1 MGFDVVVIGS
11 VNNDVTVMTPRLPR
25 SGETVIGTRHF
36 IGPGGKGANQAVA
49 VSRLGGKVGLVAMVG
64 ADELGEAMRRGLAD
78 EGVDTSTVGIEGE
91 ASTGIAVI
99 TVDADAENTIVVSPG
114 ANRRLTPD
122 VIASNAAAISDA
134 KVVVAQLEVPVESV
148 LAVARVCTGIFCLN
162 PAPAQ
167 ALPAE
172 LLERVDV
179 LIPNRSELSMLAG
192 RDEFVPN
199 QDVAAAARAMRRG
212 GTTVVTL
219 GTDGAVLV
227 REESVVWFDA
237 FPVEAVDPTGAGDAF
252 CGALAYSLSR
262 GDSIEKAVAFSTA
275 AGALAVTRAGAQAGM
290 PSQDEV
296 EALLSR

>member
-25 SGETVIGTRHF
+25 PGETVIGTRHF

-49 VSRLGGKVGLVAMVG
+49 VARLGGKVALVAVVG
-64 ADELGEAMRRGLAD
+64 ADELGEAMLAGLVA
-78 EGVDTSTVGIEGE
+78 EGVDTSAVDIDPS

-114 ANRRLTPD
+114 ANRLLTPD
-122 VIASNAAAISDA
+122 VIGRHAAEISSA
-134 KVVVAQLEVPVESV
+134 QVVIAQLEVPVDAV
-148 LAVARVCTGIFCLN
+148 LAAAQVSTGIFCLN

-167 ALPAE
+167 ALPSE

-179 LIPNRSELSMLAG
+179 LVPNRSELSVLAG
-192 RDEFVPN
+192 RDDIVRNADVP
-199 QDVAAAARAMRRG
+199 AAARAIRPN

-219 GTDGAVLV
+219 GSDGTMLV
-227 REESVVWFDA
+227 SQESVERYEA

-262 GDSIEKAVAFSTA
+262 GNDIEHAVAFSSA
-275 AGALAVTRAGAQAGM
+275 AGALAVTRPGAQAGM
-290 PSQDEV
+290 PSLAEV

>member
-49 VSRLGGKVGLVAMVG
+49 VARLDGRVGLVAVVG
-64 ADELGEAMRRGLAD
+64 ADELGEAMRVGLAD
-78 EGVDTSTVGIEGE
+78 EGVDTSAVGVAEE

-99 TVDADAENTIVVSPG
+99 TVDAEAENTIVVSPG
-114 ANRRLTPD
+114 ANQLLTPD
-122 VIASNAAAISDA
+122 VIASNVAAISGA

-148 LAVARVCTGIFCLN
+148 SAAAQACTGIFCLN

-167 ALPAE
+167 TLPAE
-172 LLERVDV
+172 LLERVDL

-192 RDEFVPN
+192 RDEIVRNDYVP
-199 QDVAAAARAMRRG
+199 AAARAIRPG

-219 GTDGAVLV
+219 GRDGAMLV
-227 REESVVWFDA
+227 SPESVERYGA

-262 GDSIEKAVAFSTA
+262 GHVIETAVAFASA
-275 AGALAVTRAGAQAGM
+275 AAALAVTRAGAQAGM
-290 PSQDEV
+290 PTLSEV
-296 EALLSR
+296 EALLGG